1 MYFLDRSKDRF
12 QDGIGH
18 WRKKL
23 IGITKPEIKE
33 EASFMAATY
42 SKANKNLNEEE
53 SDDGNGRKRTANVI
67 HPLFAIGAYNR

>member
-1 MYFLDRSKDRF
+1 VYFLDRSKDRF